1 MKKFLIT
8 LLTTLTIISAQSQ
21 STNKLKKELL
31 YSIEQKTDE
40 LTSLSDKIW
49 EAAEVAF
56 RENKSAEYLIEY
68 AEANG
73 LIVEKGLA
81 GMPTA
86 FTASY
91 GQGKPV
97 IGIIG
102 EFDALPGLSQTSD
115 SHRNV
120 LIEGGAGHGCGHNLF
135 GTASLG
141 AAIAI
146 KELIEKGDLKG
157 TVKFFG
163 TPAEEKFFGKL
174 WMIRD
179 GVFDDVDICMDWHPA
194 DKTEANVQP
203 SLALVDFMVE
213 FSGQSAHASVDPWNA
228 RSANDALELYTS
240 GINAYREHVKPSV
253 RMHYHIQDAGQVVNV
268 VPDYSRIWVRVRDI
282 TKEGLQPVYDQVR
295 RMAGGAAIMANV
307 EHKVSLI
314 SGVHDLLPNR
324 VGGAAM
330 QKNLETLGDIV
341 YTKKEIDFALEMQ
354 RNNGKPELGIDG
366 VIRPLRETLK
376 SPGGG
381 STDSGDVSYNV
392 PVVSL
397 NATTAPKGVPWHSW
411 SVVASSGMSI
421 GHKGMLHAAKALGMT
436 MVDIFKDSKLR
447 EDIKKEF
454 DEKIGE
460 YEYDPYLDP
469 GPPPIDY
476 ID

>member
-1 MKKFLIT
+1 MKNLLSIVFVIGSTFL
-8 LLTTLTIISAQSQ
+8 LNSQ
-21 STNKLKKELL
+21 SVNKLKKDLL
-31 YSIEQKTDE
+31 NSIEEKTLE

-56 RENKSAEYLIEY
+56 REYKSAEYLIEF

-73 LIVEKGLA
+73 LTIERGLA

-91 GQGKPV
+91 GKGKPV

-102 EFDALPGLSQTSD
+102 EFDALPGLSQTTAPYRD
-115 SHRNV
+115 E

-146 KELIEKGDLKG
+146 KELIEKGSIEG

-174 WMIRD
+174 WMIRE

-213 FSGQSAHASVDPWNA
+213 FTGQSAHASMDPWNA
-228 RSANDALELYTS
+228 RAANDALELYTS

-282 TKEGLQPVYDQVR
+282 TKEGLQPVYDHVKK
-295 RMAGGAAIMANV
+295 MAGGAAIMANV

-314 SGVHDLLPNR
+314 SGIHDLLPNR
-324 VGGAAM
+324 TGGAAM
-330 QKNLETLGDIV
+330 QKNLEALGDIQ
-341 YTKKEIDFALEMQ
+341 YTQEEIDFALEMQ
-354 RNNGKPELGIDG
+354 RNNGKPEIGIDG
-366 VIRPLRETLK
+366 KIRSLRETLK

-381 STDSGDVSYNV
+381 STDVGDVSYNV

-421 GHKGMLHAAKALGMT
+421 GHKGMLYAAKALGMT
-436 MVDIFKDSKLR
+436 MVDIFKDSRLR
-447 EDIKKEF
+447 DDIKREF
-454 DEKIGE
+454 DERIGE
-460 YEYDPYLDP
+460 YEYDPFLDP
-469 GPPPIDY
+469 GPPPLDY
-476 ID
+476 VD

>member
-1 MKKFLIT
+1 MKNLLSIVFVIGSTFL
-8 LLTTLTIISAQSQ
+8 LNSQ
-21 STNKLKKELL
+21 SVNKLKKDLL
-31 YSIEQKTDE
+31 NSIEEKTLE

-56 RENKSAEYLIEY
+56 REDKSAEYLIEY

-73 LIVEKGLA
+73 LTIERGLA

-91 GQGKPV
+91 GKGKPV

-102 EFDALPGLSQTSD
+102 EFDALPGLSQTTAPYRD
-115 SHRNV
+115 E

-146 KELIEKGDLKG
+146 KELIEKGSIEG

-174 WMIRD
+174 WMIRE
-179 GVFDDVDICMDWHPA
+179 GVFEDVDICMDWHPA

-213 FSGQSAHASVDPWNA
+213 FTGQSAHASMDPWNA
-228 RSANDALELYTS
+228 RAANDALELYTS
-240 GINAYREHVKPSV
+240 GINAYREHVQPSV

-282 TKEGLQPVYDQVR
+282 TKEGLQPVYDHVR
-295 RMAGGAAIMANV
+295 KMAGGAAIMANV

-314 SGVHDLLPNR
+314 SGIHDLLPNR
-324 VGGAAM
+324 TGGAAM
-330 QKNLETLGDIV
+330 QKNLEALGDIQ
-341 YTKKEIDFALEMQ
+341 YTQEEIDFALEMQ
-354 RNNGKPELGIDG
+354 RNNGKPEIGIDG
-366 VIRPLRETLK
+366 KIRSLRETLK

-381 STDSGDVSYNV
+381 STDVGDVSYNV

-421 GHKGMLHAAKALGMT
+421 GHKGMLYAAKALGMT
-436 MVDIFKDSKLR
+436 MVDIFKDSRLR
-447 EDIKKEF
+447 DDIKREF
-454 DEKIGE
+454 DERIGE
-460 YEYDPYLDP
+460 YEYDPFLNP
-469 GPPPIDY
+469 GPPPLDY
-476 ID
+476 VD

>member
-1 MKKFLIT
+1 MKK
-8 LLTTLTIISAQSQ
+8 LLTILFATITIFSVQSQ
-21 STNKLKKELL
+21 SANKLKKELL
-31 YSIEQKTDE
+31 NSIEQKTTE
-40 LTSLSDKIW
+40 LTTLSDNIW

-56 RENKSAEYLIEY
+56 REDKSAEYLIEY

-86 FTASY
+86 FTATY
-91 GQGKPV
+91 GEGKPV

-102 EFDALPGLSQTSD
+102 EFDALPGLSQTTD
-115 SHRNV
+115 SFRNE
-120 LIEGGAGHGCGHNLF
+120 LTEGGAGHGCGHNLF

-141 AAIAI
+141 AAVAI
-146 KELIEKGDLKG
+146 KELIEKGDLTG

-174 WMIRD
+174 WMIRE
-179 GVFDDVDICMDWHPA
+179 GVFDDVDITMDWHPA
-194 DKTEANVQP
+194 DHTEANVQP

-213 FSGQSAHASVDPWNA
+213 FTGQSAHASADPWNA

-314 SGVHDLLPNR
+314 SGIHDLLPNR
-324 VGGAAM
+324 TGGAIM
-330 QKNLETLGDIV
+330 QKNLEILGDIK
-341 YTKKEIDFALEMQ
+341 YTQDEIDFALDMQ
-354 RNNGKPELGIDG
+354 KANGKPQIGIDG
-366 VIRPLRETLK
+366 KIRPLRETLE

-381 STDSGDVSYNV
+381 STDVGDVSYNM

-397 NATTAPKGVPWHSW
+397 AATTAPKGVPWHSW

-421 GHKGMLHAAKALGMT
+421 GHKGMLHAAKALGMS
-436 MVDIFKDSKLR
+436 MIDIYKDKKLR
-447 EDIKKEF
+447 EEIIKHY
-454 DEKIGE
+454 GE
-460 YEYDPYLDP
+460 
-469 GPPPIDY
+469 
-476 ID
+476 

>member
-1 MKKFLIT
+1 MKNLLSIVFVIGSTFL
-8 LLTTLTIISAQSQ
+8 LNSQ
-21 STNKLKKELL
+21 SVNKLKKDLL
-31 YSIEQKTDE
+31 NSIEEKTLE

-56 RENKSAEYLIEY
+56 REDKSAEYLIEY

-73 LIVEKGLA
+73 LTIERGLA

-91 GQGKPV
+91 GEGKPV

-102 EFDALPGLSQTSD
+102 EFDALPGLSQTTAPYRD
-115 SHRNV
+115 E

-146 KELIEKGDLKG
+146 KELIEKGSIEG

-174 WMIRD
+174 WMIRE

-213 FSGQSAHASVDPWNA
+213 FTGQSAHASMDPWNA
-228 RSANDALELYTS
+228 RAANDALELYTS

-282 TKEGLQPVYDQVR
+282 TKEGLQPVYDHVR
-295 RMAGGAAIMANV
+295 KMAGGAAIMANV

-314 SGVHDLLPNR
+314 SGIHDLLPNR
-324 VGGAAM
+324 TGGAAM
-330 QKNLETLGDIV
+330 QKNLEALGDIQ
-341 YTKKEIDFALEMQ
+341 YTQEEIDFALEMQ
-354 RNNGKPELGIDG
+354 RNNGKPKIGIDG
-366 VIRPLRETLK
+366 KIRSLRETLK

-381 STDSGDVSYNV
+381 STDVGDVSYNV

-421 GHKGMLHAAKALGMT
+421 GHKGMLYAAKALGMT
-436 MVDIFKDSKLR
+436 MVDIFKDSRLR
-447 EDIKKEF
+447 DDIKKEF
-454 DEKIGE
+454 DERIGE
-460 YEYDPYLDP
+460 YEYDPFLDP
-469 GPPPIDY
+469 GPPPINYVD
-476 ID
+476 

>member
-1 MKKFLIT
+1 MKK
-8 LLTTLTIISAQSQ
+8 LLSIVFIIGSTFIVNSQ
-21 STNKLKKELL
+21 SANKLKKELL
-31 YSIEQKTDE
+31 NSIEQKSSE
-40 LTSLSDKIW
+40 LIDLSDKIW
-49 EAAEVAF
+49 AAAEVAF
-56 RENKSAEYLIEY
+56 REEKSSEYLIKY
-68 AEANG
+68 AEENG
-73 LIVEKGLA
+73 LKVEKGLA

-86 FTASY
+86 FTATY
-91 GQGKPV
+91 GEGKPV

-102 EFDALPGLSQTSD
+102 EFDALPGLSQTTD
-115 SHRNV
+115 SFKNE
-120 LIEGGAGHGCGHNLF
+120 LTNGGAGHGCGHNLF

-141 AAIAI
+141 AAVAI
-146 KELIEKGDLKG
+146 KELIEKGEITG

-179 GVFDDVDICMDWHPA
+179 GVFDDVDVCMDWHPA
-194 DKTEANVQP
+194 DHTEANVQP

-213 FSGQSAHASVDPWNA
+213 FTGQSAHASADPWNA

-314 SGVHDLLPNR
+314 SGIHDLLPNR
-324 VGGAAM
+324 TGGAIM
-330 QKNLETLGDIV
+330 QKNLEILGDIQ
-341 YTKKEIDFALEMQ
+341 YTQDEIDFALDMQ
-354 RNNGKPELGIDG
+354 KVNGKPLIGIDG
-366 VIRPLRETLK
+366 KIRPLRETLE

-381 STDSGDVSYNV
+381 STDVGDVSYNV

-397 NATTAPKGVPWHSW
+397 AATTAPKGVPWHSW

-421 GHKGMLHAAKALGMT
+421 GHKGMLHAAKALGMS
-436 MVDIFKDSKLR
+436 MIDIYKDKKLR
-447 EDIKKEF
+447 EEIKKEF
-454 DEKIGE
+454 DERIGD
-460 YEYDPYLDP
+460 YNYDPYLNP

-476 ID
+476 VD